1 MVHIKWFYRPCEVPE
16 TVYQLLIQDRT
27 AVDTQDK
34 TTVDTTNGKRN
45 IDGTDSSKFKLRI
58 SRIRTNNELEA

>member
-27 AVDTQDK
+27 ALDSQDTKNILDIA
-34 TTVDTTNGKRN
+34 NGN
-45 IDGTDSSKFKLRI
+45 IM
-58 SRIRTNNELEA
+58 